1 MLRLIDIVLI
11 LLFGFISI
19 SHVDR
24 AWEVDLPQASFVP
37 ELPPDFEDWVVV
49 AVADEGF
56 VCGAERLR
64 LPNEIAL
71 GAWLA
76 REAAAGATHV
86 RLRADREHES
96 RIVSSV
102 AALCEGLDLDLAL
115 EIRLASSTLGA
126 DGAGREAGQ

>member
-49 AVADEGF
+49 AVAGEGF
-56 VCGAERLR
+56 VCGAERVRLPDADALR
-64 LPNEIAL
+64 L
-71 GAWLA
+71 WLE
-76 REAAAGATHV
+76 REAAAGANHV
-86 RLRADREHES
+86 RLRVDRDRES
-96 RIVSSV
+96 RSVAIVSGV
-102 AALCEGLDLDLAL
+102 CEALRLDLAL
-115 EIRLASSTLGA
+115 EIRLNGALGDA
-126 DGAGREAGQ
+126 AVARGAER